1 MHRGLLAF
9 TGRGQRFKEQSGV
22 ETRRGGAEDGAEE
35 QEGEKVEKKVET
47 EQERRRQKKDTDSE
61 ERLKEQ
67 MQTPATTA
75 KQWQRGRAAS
85 LRDQELA
92 DG

>member
-35 QEGEKVEKKVET
+35 QEGEKVEKKW
-47 EQERRRQKKDTDSE
+47 EQSRKDEGRRKTPTARSDRKSKCKRQQRRRSNGSE
-61 ERLKEQ
+61 AEQ
-67 MQTPATTA
+67 PV
-75 KQWQRGRAAS
+75 
-85 LRDQELA
+85 
-92 DG
+92 